1 MTLLP
6 AQVPGPRRPGREQG
20 RERGARE
27 TEKVEGPGLVGREE
41 GTGSKGGTGRDLAE
55 APGLVGGGGGHSFPG
70 GPGHLPLPD
79 PRAVPS
85 PLPAEA
91 VPSRPRTHP
100 PRSRSGPGP
109 PRAAV
114 GLSDPRPAFWGSR
127 SKRLGG
133 WTDTGTQKLRRR
145 ILADRNRTPNGS
157 ENWGRVTS
165 VQAGRP
171 DTC

>member
-1 MTLLP
+1 M
-6 AQVPGPRRPGREQG
+6 
-20 RERGARE
+20 
-27 TEKVEGPGLVGREE
+27 GREE

-70 GPGHLPLPD
+70 GPGPPD

-114 GLSDPRPAFWGSR
+114 GLSDPGPAFWGSR
-127 SKRLGG
+127 SG
-133 WTDTGTQKLRRR
+133 WTDTGT
-145 ILADRNRTPNGS
+145 RNCGDESWQIEIGHPMGVRTGAAS
-157 ENWGRVTS
+157 RVSRQEDPTL
-165 VQAGRP
+165 VETRK
-171 DTC
+171 